1 VTPEELATIRAGAET
16 ALDAVHRGWPWPEI
30 DNDLVIGAALKD
42 VSVLVKEVERLQLAN
57 ADALRTLTG
66 LEPFFEELE
75 KIAPDERALRVVE
88 HTRKAF
94 DQAIDWL
101 INAHAAPRKLP

>member
-1 VTPEELATIRAGAET
+1 VAPDELAEIKARLAAET
-16 ALDAVHRGWPWPEI
+16 HHLADFAADGMADGATCWSREYVEDVGALVA
-30 DNDLVIGAALKD
+30 
-42 VSVLVKEVERLQLAN
+42 EVERLQLAN
-57 ADALRTLTG
+57 ADAFRTLTG

-94 DQAIDWL
+94 GQAIDWL
-101 INAHAAPRKLP
+101 LNAHAARLP